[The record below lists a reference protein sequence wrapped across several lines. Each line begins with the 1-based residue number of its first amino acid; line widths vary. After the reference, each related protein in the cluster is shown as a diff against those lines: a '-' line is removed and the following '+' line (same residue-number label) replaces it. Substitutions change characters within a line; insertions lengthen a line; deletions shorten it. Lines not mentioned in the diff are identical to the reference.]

1 MTPGKDKKKIET
13 SSEQN
18 SRSSKCKRRLD
29 KTEYQNEYYRKNAD
43 SIKNDEEICMPNM
56 SKTKSLD

>member
-1 MTPGKDKKKIET
+1 MTPGKDKEKIET

-18 SRSSKCKRRLD
+18 SRSSKCKRRLY

-43 SIKNDEEICMPNM
+43 SIK
-56 SKTKSLD
+56 STKRFVCQIWQKQRV